1 MGSLEL
7 YCCLRTK
14 FLNSPPSGR
23 GRRGGILPL
32 QHTSVGFTQLSYR
45 VGTFPAVLGM
55 LSSRGGKHGVSYSQ
69 NQPVLSPVEAS
80 CPLQM
85 QGLQ

>member
-1 MGSLEL
+1 MLLEDKIPQFPP
-7 YCCLRTK
+7 LRE
-14 FLNSPPSGR
+14 GEE
-23 GRRGGILPL
+23 GGILPL
-32 QHTSVGFTQLSYR
+32 QHMSVGFTQLSYR

>member
-32 QHTSVGFTQLSYR
+32 QHTSVGFT
-45 VGTFPAVLGM
+45 
-55 LSSRGGKHGVSYSQ
+55 
-69 NQPVLSPVEAS
+69 
-80 CPLQM
+80 
-85 QGLQ
+85 